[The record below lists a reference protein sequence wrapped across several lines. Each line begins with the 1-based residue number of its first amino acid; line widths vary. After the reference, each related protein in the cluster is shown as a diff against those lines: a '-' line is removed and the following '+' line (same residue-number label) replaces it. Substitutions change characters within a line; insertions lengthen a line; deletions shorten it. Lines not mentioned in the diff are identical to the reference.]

1 MPPDWSAE
9 GLLDGLEGEARR
21 ARAELLDELHAEGT
35 GIAELRDA
43 IAEGRLAS
51 LPAEHALGG
60 PLRFS
65 ARQGA
70 QINGLPLEFVLAV
83 RRANG
88 IPVSDP
94 DAIELSQAD
103 VDIGQLTHAAV
114 DMGLTPE
121 QVEATA
127 LVIGHTLRQLAGRLG
142 AVIFE
147 RAYDVRA
154 DEHELAHRFADEV
167 AAFEPLITDVV
178 RDSLRLHLR
187 EALRDAATELAELE
201 PVDGLPGARDVGVAF
216 ADLVGFTRMGEELP
230 PEDLERVA
238 QRLAQLASEAADP
251 PVRFVK
257 TIGDAV
263 MLVSPDAVPLVK
275 ASLELVALADAEGPE
290 FPLTRVGVAFGPAVS
305 RSGDWYGRPVNLASR
320 LTSVARAHSVLV
332 SGEVHDAAHESPGL
346 RFSDAGV
353 RHIRGIRHAVRTFR
367 ARRG

>member
-9 GLLDGLEGEARR
+9 GLLDGLEGSARR
-21 ARAELLDELHAEGT
+21 ARAALLDELHAEGT
-35 GIAELRDA
+35 SMGELRDA
-43 IAEGRLAS
+43 VAEGRLAS
-51 LPAEHALGG
+51 LPAEHLLGG

-65 ARQGA
+65 AREGA
-70 QINGLPLEFVLAV
+70 EINELPLEFVLAV

-88 IPVSDP
+88 VPVSDP

-103 VDIGQLTHAAV
+103 VDIGRLTRVAV
-114 DMGLTPE
+114 DMGLTPD
-121 QVEATA
+121 QVESTA

-142 AVIFE
+142 AVVFE
-147 RAYDVRA
+147 RAYDPEA
-154 DEHELAHRFADEV
+154 DEHELARRFAGEL
-167 AAFEPLITDVV
+167 AAFQPLVTDVV
-178 RDSLRLHLR
+178 RDTLALHLR
-187 EALRDAATELAELE
+187 EALRDAATELSDRE
-201 PVDGLPGARDVGVAF
+201 PVDGLPGAREVCVAF

-238 QRLAQLASEAADP
+238 QRLAQLAVEAADP

-275 ASLELVALADAEGPE
+275 SSLQLVALADAEGPG

-332 SGEVHDAAHESPGL
+332 SGEVRDEAHEASGL

-353 RHIRGIRHAVRTFR
+353 RHIRGIHHSVRTYR
-367 ARRG
+367 ARRA